1 MSSPQSAHSQFAS
14 AEPAV
19 NGNAGTGTVR
29 DQRGRFGKGNP
40 GGPGNPF
47 NRKVAAL
54 RAALLAAATAQD
66 VLDVLAAM
74 LEKAKKGSE
83 SAAKLYLAYTV
94 GKPADTV
101 NPDHMDADE
110 WQLRQKNAV
119 QPGEI
124 HRTFEMPVQL
134 ANTIADAA
142 APAIV
147 QSMARQMLGALRPP
161 VAAAPKRDQVPAA
174 AAPSSNGANGGLAP
188 SANGAN
194 SKPAPSASG
203 TPSRNGANGGPTPS
217 ANGADEK
224 PAPSASGSN
233 AGQTPSSNGSNGSP
247 RPSGNRA
254 NGPSNNGVNGGPEVG
269 DLPDVLSLL
278 AKMPEQAEPAARPAI
293 NRNPLQTIMARRP

>member
-1 MSSPQSAHSQFAS
+1 MSSPQSAHSGSQFAS

-19 NGNAGTGTVR
+19 NGNAGTGTVH
-29 DQRGRFGKGNP
+29 DQRGRFVKGNP

-66 VLDVLAAM
+66 VQDVLAAM
-74 LEKAKKGSE
+74 LDKAKKGSA

-101 NPDHMDADE
+101 NPDDMDADE

-147 QSMARQMLGALRPP
+147 QSMARQMLAALRPP
-161 VAAAPKRDQVPAA
+161 VAETPKRDQVSAA
-174 AAPSSNGANGGLAP
+174 AAPSANDENGGPAPSANGASGKPAPSANDENGGLAP
-188 SANGAN
+188 SANGA
-194 SKPAPSASG
+194 SGKPAPSG
-203 TPSRNGANGGPTPS
+203 N
-217 ANGADEK
+217 
-224 PAPSASGSN
+224 GSN
-233 AGQTPSSNGSNGSP
+233 GPSSNGV
-247 RPSGNRA
+247 
-254 NGPSNNGVNGGPEVG
+254 NGPSSNGVNGGPAAA
-269 DLPDVLSLL
+269 DLPDVLALL
-278 AKMPEQAEPAARPAI
+278 AKMRQQAEPATRPAI
-293 NRNPLQTIMARRP
+293 NRNPLQTVMARR